1 MKTSQAL
8 QLSAS
13 VVGIAAV
20 AYWLLKKPSESE
32 KIAKQQTAQQKE
44 QQSPSGSEIISV
56 TFKPSDITAVQ
67 QVDPVI
73 ERVGRGWNLGALVAK
88 GLEFEYQI
96 FWLDYDAQ
104 KSKPSDNDWRMK
116 IVQTL
121 GVSPNIITLS
131 KR

>member
-1 MKTSQAL
+1 MKTNQTL
-8 QLSAS
+8 YLSAS

-32 KIAKQQTAQQKE
+32 KVSSQQAAQQKE

-73 ERVGRGWNLGALVAK
+73 ERVGRGWNLGTLVAK

-96 FWLDYDAQ
+96 FWLDYNAQ
-104 KSKPSDNDWRMK
+104 KSRPSNNEWRMK
-116 IVQTL
+116 IAQTL
-121 GVSPNIITLS
+121 GISPAIITLS

>member
-1 MKTSQAL
+1 MKTNQAL

-32 KIAKQQTAQQKE
+32 KIVSRQIAQQKE
-44 QQSPSGSEIISV
+44 QQGAGSSELISV
-56 TFKPSDITAVQ
+56 TFKPNEITEVQ

-73 ERVGRGWNLGALVAK
+73 ERIGRGWNLGAMVAK

-96 FWLDYDAQ
+96 FWLAYNAQ
-104 KSKPSDNDWRMK
+104 KSKPSDSDWRMK
-116 IVQTL
+116 IAMTL
-121 GVSPNIITLS
+121 GVSPAIITLS